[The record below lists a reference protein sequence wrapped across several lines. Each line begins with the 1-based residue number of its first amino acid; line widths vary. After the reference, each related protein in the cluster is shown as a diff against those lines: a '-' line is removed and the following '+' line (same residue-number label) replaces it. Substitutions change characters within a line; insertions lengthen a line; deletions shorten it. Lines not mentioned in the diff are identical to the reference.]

1 VPQAPSS
8 ADPPHGRLTVG
19 AGIVWNMDLIEI
31 VTLLVALVGMVVFAL
46 LATVP
51 TMLELQD
58 PSHVAG

>member
-1 VPQAPSS
+1 M
-8 ADPPHGRLTVG
+8 R
-19 AGIVWNMDLIEI
+19 AGIVWNMDLTEI

-51 TMLELQD
+51 TVLELQD